1 MDTNSVELI
10 SAAELERRGILRKGT
25 AYRMVK
31 RGLLPHY
38 AVGPK
43 NSGIRFQVDEVLASL
58 RRPAAMEVER

>member
-1 MDTNSVELI
+1 MDANNVELI

-43 NSGIRFQVDEVLASL
+43 NSGIRFQVDEVLTTL
-58 RRPAAMEVER
+58 RRPVTMEAER